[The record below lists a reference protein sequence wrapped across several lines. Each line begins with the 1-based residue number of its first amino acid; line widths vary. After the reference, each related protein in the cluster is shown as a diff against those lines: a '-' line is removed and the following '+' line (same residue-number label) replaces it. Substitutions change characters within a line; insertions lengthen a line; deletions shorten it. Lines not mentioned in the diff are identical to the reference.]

1 MYDAV
6 SNALFV
12 TSSLPGTGGG
22 GTGLSNFI
30 ATGSVTASVQVG
42 PAASIP
48 YFFMI
53 QSGST
58 EIFKVNAERVV
69 VLEART
75 DIPTAVTGGI
85 YFSASGDFFFG
96 M

>member
-12 TSSLPGTGGG
+12 TASVPSGTVI
-22 GTGLSNFI
+22 TNLI
-30 ATGSVTASVQVG
+30 TTGSITASVQIG
-42 PAASIP
+42 PAATIP
-48 YFFMI
+48 YFFLI

-58 EIFKVNAERVV
+58 EMLKINGERVV
-69 VLEART
+69 VLESRT
-75 DIPTAVTGGI
+75 DTPTAVTGGLF
-85 YFSASGDFFFG
+85 YSASGDFFLG